1 MVEVTNATLAE
12 RMRGTFESLTRAER
26 QLAAAMLE
34 NYPMLG
40 LESITVVAETARVST
55 PTVLRMAKKL
65 GYTGFPEMQ
74 GALRAELQA
83 TLSGPIAKQDRW
95 TQSAPQEHIVNRFAD
110 AVTDNMRRTLA
121 HLDPDEFDAVAA
133 LLASHRQQVQIVG
146 GRITRSLAEY
156 FFTHLQVIRPNVTLV
171 ASNSNAWPHYLLN
184 LNEGDI
190 LVAFDIRRYENDLEN
205 LANMAKERKAKI
217 ILFTDQWG
225 SPVSKLA
232 DHTFHARIEAPS
244 AWDSTVVIMFI
255 VEALISAIETRNW
268 SRTHDRM
275 RELEELF
282 GRTRLFRKPC

>member
-1 MVEVTNATLAE
+1 M
-12 RMRGTFESLTRAER
+12 
-26 QLAAAMLE
+26 
-34 NYPMLG
+34 
-40 LESITVVAETARVST
+40 IVA
-55 PTVLRMAKKL
+55 
-65 GYTGFPEMQ
+65 
-74 GALRAELQA
+74 
-83 TLSGPIAKQDRW
+83 
-95 TQSAPQEHIVNRFAD
+95 APQLDHEIAACRLCAAEFA
-110 AVTDNMRRTLA
+110 ATATA
-121 HLDPDEFDAVAA
+121 HAPRPVVWFRPGAGVLIAA
-133 LLASHRQQVQIVG
+133 NQVKTFFGMPIPRGSHFHEVI
-146 GRITRSLAEY
+146 EY

-205 LANMAKERKAKI
+205 LANMAKERKAQI